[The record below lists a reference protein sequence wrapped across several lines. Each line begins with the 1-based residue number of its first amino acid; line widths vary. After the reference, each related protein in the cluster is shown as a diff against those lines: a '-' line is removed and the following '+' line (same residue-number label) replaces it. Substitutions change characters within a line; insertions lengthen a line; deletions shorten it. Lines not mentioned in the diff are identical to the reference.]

1 MSYVNNIPDTKTEF
15 TIHFSFHS
23 YIFPKKKIRALNFDI
38 EMTPMS
44 ITIYN
49 AYANE
54 VYLNKVEQ
62 VVKIKWIYDVAHS

>member
-1 MSYVNNIPDTKTEF
+1 MSYVNNIPDPKTEF
-15 TIHFSFHS
+15 TIHFSFYS
-23 YIFPKKKIRALNFDI
+23 YIFPKTKIGIFNFDI

-49 AYANE
+49 AYTNE

-62 VVKIKWIYDVAHS
+62 VVKIKWIYNIAHS